1 MRIAIALLFS
11 LLSIAVP
18 AAAQRVP
25 IEAGVQHVV
34 GFYGTTDFDA
44 GTLELPMSRGFA
56 ATAEV
61 FFTPS
66 VTTHFAAT
74 FVNPE
79 AFLNTP
85 GETDLGTIGIV
96 LASATARYHFRPAGR
111 FDPYAGA
118 GIAYASLGNIEDRF
132 GDALEATLEAELT
145 WTAAAGVRYRVLP
158 RITIEAGATYVPLRP
173 ELQVR
178 KTNAPLP
185 ESLQIDAVIIS
196 VGATWRF

>member
-1 MRIAIALLFS
+1 MRMLIAACTLLAL
-11 LLSIAVP
+11 P
-18 AAAQRVP
+18 ALAQRP
-25 IEAGVQHVV
+25 PLEAGVQHVV
-34 GFYGTTDFDA
+34 GFYGTTDFDG

-56 ATAEV
+56 ATAEL
-61 FFTPS
+61 FWTPA

-85 GETDLGTIGIV
+85 DETDLGTVGIV
-96 LASATARYHFRPAGR
+96 IASATVRYHFRPAAR
-111 FDPYAGA
+111 FDPFAGA

-132 GDALEATLEAELT
+132 GDALEATLESEVT
-145 WTAAAGVRYRVLP
+145 WTASAGVRYRVLP
-158 RITIEAGATYVPLRP
+158 RLTLEGAATYVPLRP

-185 ESLQIDAVIIS
+185 DALHIDAVIIG
-196 VGATWRF
+196 VAATWRF

>member
-1 MRIAIALLFS
+1 MRIALALLA
-11 LLSIAVP
+11 LLALP
-18 AAAQRVP
+18 AAAQHPPV
-25 IEAGVQHVV
+25 EAGIQHVI
-34 GFYGTTDFDA
+34 GFYGSTDFDA

-61 FFTPS
+61 FWTPS
-66 VTTHFAAT
+66 LTTHFAAT

-85 GETDLGTIGIV
+85 GETDLGTVGID
-96 LASATARYHFRPAGR
+96 LLSAQVRYHFRPTAR
-111 FDPYAGA
+111 FAPYAGA
-118 GIAYASLGNIEDRF
+118 GVAFASLGNIDDRF
-132 GDALEATLEAELT
+132 GDALEATLASQVT

-158 RITIEAGATYVPLRP
+158 RLTLEAGATYVPLRP

-185 ESLQIDAVIIS
+185 ESLQIDAVIVG
-196 VGATWRF
+196 VGAAWRF

>member
-1 MRIAIALLFS
+1 MRMLIAAFTLFT
-11 LLSIAVP
+11 LPLF
-18 AAAQRVP
+18 AQRPP
-25 IEAGVQHVV
+25 IEAGVQQVI
-34 GFYGTTDFDA
+34 GFYGSTDFDR
-44 GTLELPMSRGFA
+44 GRLELPTSHGFA

-61 FFTPS
+61 FWMPAI
-66 VTTHFAAT
+66 TTHFAAT

-79 AFLNTP
+79 AFLNTG
-85 GETDLGTIGIV
+85 GETDLGTVGITI
-96 LASATARYHFRPAGR
+96 ASTEARYHFRPSAR

-132 GDALEATLEAELT
+132 GDALEATLESRIT

-158 RITIEAGATYVPLRP
+158 RLTLEAGATYVPMRP

-185 ESLQIDAVIIS
+185 ASLQIDALIVRM
-196 VGATWRF
+196 GATSRF